1 MEKIFII
8 YIVLINIITFSVF
21 GIDKLKAIK
30 NKWRTPESVLLGLS
44 LMGGSAGG
52 ILGMYIFR
60 HKTKK
65 LVFRLAVPF
74 FLILHIVLIYLI
86 LK

>member
-1 MEKIFII
+1 MKILII
-8 YIVLINIITFSVF
+8 YLAFINTITFIVF
-21 GIDKLKAIK
+21 GADKRKAIK